1 MSRCDYS
8 LPACR
13 PAGFQPAHLSYTALL
28 RAQNPPAWTSSS
40 QASLFSLVY
49 FIIPKPDQQATHV
62 EALATSWWKKGQQ
75 ASCLVPA
82 LSYGWGWSTGWA
94 GSAGQ
99 QTRAWKLVSSE
110 QGAMYSPALGLF
122 ILYKIYILQRAPA
135 IPSLQKAVDI
145 HTKRSLFVQLL
156 FYFSHLL
163 CSLNF
168 HPRPTS
174 LRFGRNRGAELVFIL
189 GLRTLSTDRCFS
201 CS

>member
-82 LSYGWGWSTGWA
+82 LSYGWGWSTGLGALGSRHERGSWCLWNRA
-94 GSAGQ
+94 LCILLPWDCLFYTKYTSCSELLPSRAYRRLLTSTQSVLSLCSSFFISLICFALLISTPAPHHCVSAG
-99 QTRAWKLVSSE
+99 TVE
-110 QGAMYSPALGLF
+110 
-122 ILYKIYILQRAPA
+122 
-135 IPSLQKAVDI
+135 PSL
-145 HTKRSLFVQLL
+145 SLF
-156 FYFSHLL
+156 
-163 CSLNF
+163 
-168 HPRPTS
+168 
-174 LRFGRNRGAELVFIL
+174 
-189 GLRTLSTDRCFS
+189 
-201 CS
+201 